1 MAPKSVLITGC
12 SEGGIGHA
20 LALEWHKQGYRVF
33 ATARNTSAMQ
43 DLEKTGIET
52 LAMDVTDTTSLKSV
66 KEEVEKRTG
75 GTLDVLVNNAGQG
88 TPPAEPRSAVLTL
101 GYTMPVLDV
110 DIDIMKKVYDV
121 NLYGVIRT
129 TQVFSSLVIAA
140 QGTIVIIGSIAGI
153 MPYVFGGTPLRSPL
167 YQPLLQDISN
177 ISYCRRIQLE

>member
-1 MAPKSVLITGC
+1 M
-12 SEGGIGHA
+12 
-20 LALEWHKQGYRVF
+20 
-33 ATARNTSAMQ
+33 
-43 DLEKTGIET
+43 
-52 LAMDVTDTTSLKSV
+52 
-66 KEEVEKRTG
+66 
-75 GTLDVLVNNAGQG
+75 
-88 TPPAEPRSAVLTL
+88 LTL

-153 MPYVFGGTPLRSPL
+153 MPYVFGGTPLRFPL